1 MVKKAIII
9 QVLILGLLALVLIK
23 PDFFD
28 VRLKEA
34 QKELDFWKLV
44 KKTALDTTYF
54 KHLDVSKGKFII
66 IGWGSYN
73 TNAFPMFDKIIQN
86 RENLKQYKVVAVS
99 PFVEKKEDITQ
110 LAPYSGMMTFK
121 FNEIA
126 LDVVLRGIPFMTIPQ
141 FKEERRRAKE
151 GKEVTKDA
159 YAAVIVLDNNIII
172 WAKTKVSDFSE
183 IELND

>member
-9 QVLILGLLALVLIK
+9 QVLILGLLALLLIK

-44 KKTALDTTYF
+44 KKAALDTEYF

-73 TNAFPMFDKIIQN
+73 TNAFPLFDKIIKNQ
-86 RENLKQYKVVAVS
+86 EKLKQYKVIAVS
-99 PFVEKKEDITQ
+99 PFVEKKEDVAQ

-141 FKEERRRAKE
+141 LKEERRRAKAGNE
-151 GKEVTKDA
+151 DNRDA
-159 YAAVIVLDNNIII
+159 YAAVIVLDNNKIV
-172 WAKTKVSDFSE
+172 WAKTRVSDFSE
-183 IELND
+183 IELKD